1 MMALISSSH
10 PHFFSDKIPWLAKDA
25 PLPFA
30 CDLAAAQLAIARWY
44 CFQTWQNLLEWAAA
58 ASDPTSLVA
67 LFETAAEAV
76 IDGDGLRQLLQ
87 CQPALV
93 HGRSIRV
100 EPHDPPVHAC
110 TLLQYLGANGF
121 EGYRQ
126 RTPQNAVGI
135 MKMLLDAG
143 AEPDALA
150 YLYGGECTTLSMLIS
165 SAHPA
170 EAGLQIPLVELL
182 LDYGASPDGVG
193 TGNWVSPVMTALAY
207 GYIDAAE
214 ALVRRGAKGVQ
225 KSTRSPLP
233 LLWIAPKG

>member
-1 MMALISSSH
+1 MALISSSH
-10 PHFFSDKIPWLAKDA
+10 PHFFSDEIPGLAKDA

-30 CDLAAAQLAIARWY
+30 CDLAGAQLAIARWY

-58 ASDPTSLVA
+58 ASDPTSLV
-67 LFETAAEAV
+67 
-76 IDGDGLRQLLQ
+76 
-87 CQPALV
+87 

-110 TLLQYLGANGF
+110 TLLHYLGANGV

-150 YLYGGECTTLSMLIS
+150 YLYSGECTTLSMLIS

-170 EAGLQIPLVELL
+170 EAGLQLPLVELL
-182 LDYGASPDGVG
+182 LDYGASPDGAG

-207 GYIDAAE
+207 GQLLRQD
-214 ALVRRGAKGVQ
+214 
-225 KSTRSPLP
+225 RSC
-233 LLWIAPKG
+233 

>member
-1 MMALISSSH
+1 MALISSSH
-10 PHFFSDKIPWLAKDA
+10 PHFFSDEIPGLAKDA

-30 CDLAAAQLAIARWY
+30 CDLAGAQLAIARWY

-76 IDGDGLRQLLQ
+76 IDGDADGLRQLLHSK
-87 CQPALV
+87 PALV

-110 TLLQYLGANGF
+110 TLLHYLGANGF

-182 LDYGASPDGVG
+182 LDYGASPDGAG
-193 TGNWVSPVMTALAY
+193 TGNWVSPVMTALGWANY
-207 GYIDAAE
+207 FGKTEVADY
-214 ALVRRGAKGVQ
+214 L
-225 KSTRSPLP
+225 RSPDKLP
-233 LLWIAPKG
+233 PNA

>member
-1 MMALISSSH
+1 
-10 PHFFSDKIPWLAKDA
+10 
-25 PLPFA
+25 
-30 CDLAAAQLAIARWY
+30 
-44 CFQTWQNLLEWAAA
+44 
-58 ASDPTSLVA
+58 
-67 LFETAAEAV
+67 
-76 IDGDGLRQLLQ
+76 
-87 CQPALV
+87 
-93 HGRSIRV
+93 
-100 EPHDPPVHAC
+100 
-110 TLLQYLGANGF
+110 
-121 EGYRQ
+121 
-126 RTPQNAVGI
+126 
-135 MKMLLDAG
+135 MLLDAG

-150 YLYGGECTTLSMLIS
+150 YLYSGECTTLSMLIS

-182 LDYGASPDGVG
+182 LDYGASPDGAG